1 MPLPVDDGARNGIN
15 RQKMAVPDNTPHA
28 ITRAG
33 GRRAHVSRVSGERT
47 SILLVE
53 EHGAIS
59 ELISAFLEA
68 KVPQM
73 QILGSVQTLDE
84 AATLCREILPDV
96 IVFEPLLPDVVPLD
110 IVRQLLELC
119 PRAKLL
125 AFTRSNSPGLIAE
138 MRAVGVRG
146 VVMRRRSLSEFIQAL
161 IVVANGQL
169 HFENEAFL
177 ADETSS
183 LPRLTSREREVV
195 RLVSEGLSTKEIALR
210 MSVSSKTVD
219 KFRQKIMNKL
229 DLHDAVRVTR
239 YAIRNGLSSI

>member
-1 MPLPVDDGARNGIN
+1 
-15 RQKMAVPDNTPHA
+15 
-28 ITRAG
+28 
-33 GRRAHVSRVSGERT
+33 
-47 SILLVE
+47 
-53 EHGAIS
+53 
-59 ELISAFLEA
+59 
-68 KVPQM
+68 M

-84 AATLCREILPDV
+84 ATTLCREILPDV

-110 IVRQLLELC
+110 IVKQLLELC

-138 MRAVGVRG
+138 MKAVGVRG
-146 VVMRRRSLSEFIQAL
+146 VVMRRRSLSEFVQAL
-161 IVVANGQL
+161 IAVANGQL
-169 HFENEAFL
+169 HFEDEAFF
-177 ADETSS
+177 ADENPL